1 MFFDVLGSI
10 QAIPSRVSK
19 TKLTPIEISR
29 WVRKCIKDQD
39 ILLKTCRSQAVDEC
53 QILVSGVY
61 DQEFDQDGLPSIE
74 VFLNYNPAQTAIELD
89 LINWNRLAFDVAE
102 CMGHELVHK
111 KLRCKKSKE
120 YRSALPPGVLH
131 DEQVYLGNSEE
142 IQAYGFSIAA
152 DVAIN
157 LDGEFDQRFH
167 ADMYGIYQKT
177 FDQDLAVM
185 LQLDHEIARNLT
197 QLTQSVSSV
206 KYS

>member
-10 QAIPSRVSK
+10 RAMPSRVAK
-19 TKLTPIEISR
+19 TTLTPVEISR
-29 WVRKCIKDQD
+29 WVRGCIKNQD

-61 DQEFDQDGLPSIE
+61 DQELDQDGLPSIE
-74 VFLNYNPAQTAIELD
+74 VFLNYSPTQTALEID
-89 LINWNRLAFDVAE
+89 QIDWNRLAFDVAE

-120 YRSALPPGVLH
+120 YHSVLPPGDLYN
-131 DEQVYLGNSEE
+131 EQVYLGNSEE

-167 ADMYGIYQKT
+167 AAMYGIYQKT
-177 FDQDLAVM
+177 FDQDCAVM
-185 LQLDHEIARNLT
+185 LQLDHEIVKNLT
-197 QLTQSVSSV
+197 QLAQGVSSV